1 MLKLKIQKE
10 PYWLEL
16 GYGVKVKV
24 KPCTSAVFYEAKAF
38 MNNRVSETA
47 KLYKSNKENG
57 INDPSIPNLEDI
69 SKREAFA
76 DQNLILGLALAGI
89 IEWDG
94 VLEAE
99 SDEKAPLTPEK
110 IEELFSNFWVV
121 AENFRQQYCG
131 IQEILETEKKRLY
144 VRSKWH
150 FGDGRTYCQG
160 CGEKTNCPIHK
171 CRYIETSLKTAE
183 GYQAWEVLLKLSE
196 PDLKTAFEIA
206 QNLGFDMAI
215 MTELLPTA
223 IHGMKEGIHGKSEN

>member
-1 MLKLKIQKE
+1 MLKLKIQTE

-16 GYGVKVKV
+16 GSGVKVKV

-38 MNNRVSETA
+38 MNNRISETA

-57 INDPSIPNLEDI
+57 IQDPSIPNLEDV

-99 SDEKAPLTPEK
+99 TDEKAPLTPEK
-110 IEELFSNFWVV
+110 LEELFSNFWLI

-131 IQEILETEKKRLY
+131 IQELLEAEKNAYTPEPSGTLETGEAIAKGVAKKFTAH
-144 VRSKWH
+144 SKSA
-150 FGDGRTYCQG
+150 DTTPQ
-160 CGEKTNCPIHK
+160 P
-171 CRYIETSLKTAE
+171 
-183 GYQAWEVLLKLSE
+183 
-196 PDLKTAFEIA
+196 
-206 QNLGFDMAI
+206 
-215 MTELLPTA
+215 
-223 IHGMKEGIHGKSEN
+223 

>member
-16 GYGVKVKV
+16 GSGVKVKV
-24 KPCTSAVFYEAKAF
+24 KPCNSAVFYEAKAF
-38 MNNRVSETA
+38 MNNRVAETA

-57 INDPSIPNLEDI
+57 IQDPSIPNLEDV

-110 IEELFSNFWVV
+110 IEELSMAFDLELPPVEAISVPEITLSLDNVSTEIIKYLDQTIETQDMIEMTYRPYLSDDLTCPQMDPPITLVITEINADILKITAKARMMDIGNKSFP
-121 AENFRQQYCG
+121 AENY
-131 IQEILETEKKRLY
+131 TVKKY
-144 VRSKWH
+144 P
-150 FGDGRTYCQG
+150 G
-160 CGEKTNCPIHK
+160 
-171 CRYIETSLKTAE
+171 
-183 GYQAWEVLLKLSE
+183 LSR
-196 PDLKTAFEIA
+196 
-206 QNLGFDMAI
+206 
-215 MTELLPTA
+215 
-223 IHGMKEGIHGKSEN
+223 